1 MLIEINDKTH
11 NELSRKDRDLN
22 IQKICNDTGIKLMKF
37 YTCYPNEKE
46 YVINRIKKELN
57 KENNIENESNPNEI
71 VNKKNNSDGFDYQSW
86 TDSL

>member
-1 MLIEINDKTH
+1 
-11 NELSRKDRDLN
+11 
-22 IQKICNDTGIKLMKF
+22 MKF

-57 KENNIENESNPNEI
+57 KENNIENESNSNEI